1 MFDLNY
7 ISNDQYLFK
16 KHLIYFNLYNY
27 TVLFLII
34 LVDIY
39 TVKACWTKRRAIK
52 VYLFKN
58 LSEVT
63 RNLMLNKN
71 LQQNYLFKSKIPMRF
86 SNVDKLALK

>member
-7 ISNDQYLFK
+7 LSNNQYLFK

-27 TVLFLII
+27 TVLSLII

-39 TVKACWTKRRAIK
+39 TAKACWTKRRATK

-58 LSEVT
+58 LSVVT
-63 RNLMLNKN
+63 TKLMLKKN
-71 LQQNYLFKSKIPMRF
+71 VQ
-86 SNVDKLALK
+86 